1 MGLRDYFR
9 SKRQLQEQ
17 LNDARRD
24 AEVNTIC
31 LKSEQEKNEQLF
43 DDLMTAQHC
52 LEEVKQDVAVLENK
66 NQMLRSTLHTVQPKL
81 QTMEEMRWFYNAVA
95 PALDPE
101 GFRLY
106 QEAKSITGVDVC
118 SFYPYEDTCGLFA
131 EMRGRRM
138 LRYLEA
144 AYFDAVEWRIVS
156 GTTYEE
162 GILLHVDTT
171 TKEYQAYEKQL
182 YAGTLKNLGFD
193 VSMPTRVREQSKI
206 CHERRGEE
214 R

>member
-9 SKRQLQEQ
+9 SKCQLQEQ
-17 LNDARRD
+17 LYEAQRD
-24 AEVNTIC
+24 AEVNALS
-31 LKSEQEKNEQLF
+31 LKSEQEKNEQFF

-52 LEEVKQDVAVLENK
+52 LEEVKQDVAALENK
-66 NQMLRSTLHTVQPKL
+66 NQMLRTTLHTVQPKL
-81 QTMEEMRWFYNAVA
+81 QTMKEMKWFYHAVA

-106 QEAKSITGVDVC
+106 QEAKSITGVDVY

-131 EMRGRRM
+131 EMRGQRM

-144 AYFDAVEWRIVS
+144 AYFDAVEWRIIP

-193 VSMPTRVREQSKI
+193 VSMPTRVQEQSKI
-206 CHERRGEE
+206 NQEKRGEE